1 MTMRHAIERVMI
13 YSAENGTD
21 MNLSVIQ
28 MREKIRNGEITDI
41 AENELDKAHKF
52 IKVNYDVIVAAR
64 KGDVEAAEKYDEL
77 LYSRD

>member
-28 MREKIRNGEITDI
+28 MREKIRSGAMTNMTE
-41 AENELDKAHKF
+41 AELDAAHKF
-52 IKVNYDVIVAAR
+52 ITANYDVIVAAR
-64 KGDVEAAEKYDEL
+64 KGDKEAEEKYNEL
-77 LYSRD
+77 LRA

>member
-28 MREKIRNGEITDI
+28 MRDGIRKGTITNI
-41 AENELDKAHKF
+41 TEPELEAAHKF
-52 IKVNYDVIVAAR
+52 IKVHYDVIVAAR
-64 KGDVEAAEKYDEL
+64 KGDVEAEEKYTEL
-77 LYSRD
+77 LKAVK